1 MIRAYK
7 RPNFAASYNGY
18 QHDVSFT
25 LDCDGLTVAPG
36 WRLGTFGKE
45 KLCNVVSALDL
56 ISQLY
61 GAEYTPSWIRRA
73 DSGENVLQFKTID
86 VDFRSFRRRF
96 KKIIP
101 PAKRATLLE
110 YDMPKQFVQS
120 PYMAYRAIWNAFW
133 FDASAEVEKGF
144 LDALSYVQGEVENEE
159 DE

>member
-56 ISQLY
+56 NI
-61 GAEYTPSWIRRA
+61 ATIRRR
-73 DSGENVLQFKTID
+73 VH
-86 VDFRSFRRRF
+86 
-96 KKIIP
+96 
-101 PAKRATLLE
+101 
-110 YDMPKQFVQS
+110 
-120 PYMAYRAIWNAFW
+120 
-133 FDASAEVEKGF
+133 AE
-144 LDALSYVQGEVENEE
+144 LDTACR
-159 DE
+159 